1 MFSSAFDGLK
11 KFRHSFG
18 TLIWQKKFFFQ
29 RHNALSRPIGI
40 KAAKIVSNV
49 SCTSGKSNIW
59 HDRFKREEKKRMKN
73 KLTLSNP
80 MNLMKTCRCWAR
92 RCAIWISHQVIA
104 KEKGIELSPRGI
116 ICGVSNFKGSWA
128 TTLIEI
134 KG

>member
-49 SCTSGKSNIW
+49 SCTWGKSNIW
-59 HDRFKREEKKRMKN
+59 HDRFKREEKKIMKN

-80 MNLMKTCRCWAR
+80 MNLIKTCRCWAR

-104 KEKGIELSPRGI
+104 KEKEIELSPRGI
-116 ICGVSNFKGSWA
+116 ICGVSFKGSWA
-128 TTLIEI
+128 TALIEI

>member
-18 TLIWQKKFFFQ
+18 TLIRQKKFFFQ

-80 MNLMKTCRCWAR
+80 MNLIKTCRCWAR
-92 RCAIWISHQVIA
+92 RCAVWISHQVIA
-104 KEKGIELSPRGI
+104 KEKEIELSPRGI
-116 ICGVSNFKGSWA
+116 ICGVSFKGSWA
-128 TTLIEI
+128 TALIEI